1 MANKYVDLAI
11 LNLGLKKMAESV
23 ASNFS
28 FKKDTIKKIEI
39 GDAVPTG
46 ASAGATPE
54 KCLII
59 TYNDN
64 GLLDKNGST
73 INHVINLSIAEL
85 GTSISEW
92 VSGTDYKVGDMVIN
106 DLKLYRNITSPQA
119 DNTTFDKTE
128 WELIGSDFKIEE
140 FVPSTDYE
148 TGAIITHNQH
158 IYKCVTSPQADNTTF
173 DVTEWKLLGIDDREK
188 SLLDSL
194 KVEELHDNL
203 VNPSEVTGYKILFK
217 DVDKTDGRVG
227 VISELAQVK
236 DLPKLMIN
244 DTISKTDA
252 TAEKMTL
259 SAKYILEAIETLS
272 GADMSSF
279 AKKVDI
285 FYHHT
290 TYTQVSDGSV
300 DGAKEVVAVVSD
312 TSSEVSYDDVVLQ
325 IPTINTGDFVTEGI
339 GYDAPLYLEK
349 ESSLYKEVLSKFSIE
364 TLKEDISDP
373 DLITGYI
380 LKYRG
385 KKILTEA
392 DVEDSIIDFDTLI
405 Q

>member
-1 MANKYVDLAI
+1 MANKYVDLAV
-11 LNLGLKKMAESV
+11 LNLGLKKMATSV

-39 GDAVPTG
+39 KDAIPTG

-64 GLLDKNGST
+64 GLLDKNSNP

-173 DVTEWKLLGIDDREK
+173 DATEWKLLGINDREK

-217 DVDKTDGRVG
+217 NLDTNGNTVVD
-227 VISELAQVK
+227 SELLQVK
-236 DLPKLMIN
+236 DLIPKFVD
-244 DTISKTDA
+244 DTISSTDPKA
-252 TAEKMTL
+252 SEKLL
-259 SAKYILEAIETLS
+259 SARKVLDLIAIAT
-272 GADMSSF
+272 GTDMSLY
-279 AKKVDI
+279 AQRDEI
-285 FYHHT
+285 YYTHT
-290 TYTQVSDGSV
+290 TYTRCLSTD
-300 DGAKEVVAVVSD
+300 DNALEVVNTVTDIS
-312 TSSEVSYDDVVLQ
+312 TEVAYDDVVLV
-325 IPTINTGDFVTEGI
+325 IPDIVVGEFVVSGIAYDNPLFLQLESQLYKDVLSQFTINKLLDPSDGVTVL
-339 GYDAPLYLEK
+339 GYELL
-349 ESSLYKEVLSKFSIE
+349 
-364 TLKEDISDP
+364 
-373 DLITGYI
+373 
-380 LKYRG
+380 YRG
-385 KKILTEA
+385 KKILTKE

>member
-1 MANKYVDLAI
+1 MANKYVDLDI
-11 LNLGLKKMAESV
+11 LNLGLKKMATSV
-23 ASNFS
+23 ANNFS

-39 GDAVPTG
+39 KDAVPTG
-46 ASAGATPE
+46 ASVGATPE

-64 GLLDKNGST
+64 GLLDKNSNP

-85 GTSISEW
+85 GTNISEW

-173 DVTEWKLLGIDDREK
+173 DATEWKLLGINDREK
-188 SLLDSL
+188 SLLDGL
-194 KVEELHDNL
+194 KIEELHDNL

-217 DVDKTDGRVG
+217 NLDTSGNTVVN
-227 VISELAQVK
+227 SELLQVK
-236 DLPKLMIN
+236 DLIPKFVD
-244 DTISKTDA
+244 DTISSTDPKA
-252 TAEKMTL
+252 SEKLL
-259 SAKYILEAIETLS
+259 SARKILDLIAIAT
-272 GADMSSF
+272 GTDMSLY
-279 AKKVDI
+279 AQRDEI
-285 FYHHT
+285 YYTHT
-290 TYTQVSDGSV
+290 TYTRCLSTDDNALKVVNTVTDSST
-300 DGAKEVVAVVSD
+300 EVA
-312 TSSEVSYDDVVLQ
+312 YDDVVLV
-325 IPTINTGDFVTEGI
+325 IPDIVVGEFVVSGIAYDNPLFLQLESQLYKDVLSQFTINKLLDPSDGVTVL
-339 GYDAPLYLEK
+339 GYELL
-349 ESSLYKEVLSKFSIE
+349 
-364 TLKEDISDP
+364 
-373 DLITGYI
+373 
-380 LKYRG
+380 YRG
-385 KKILTEA
+385 KKILTKE

>member
-1 MANKYVDLAI
+1 MANKYVDLAV
-11 LNLGLKKMAESV
+11 LNLGLKKMASSV

-39 GDAVPTG
+39 KDAVPTG
-46 ASAGATPE
+46 ASVGATPE
-54 KCLII
+54 KCLVI

-64 GLLDKNGST
+64 GLLDKNSNP

-85 GTSISEW
+85 GTNISEW
-92 VSGTDYKVGDMVIN
+92 VSGTDYKVGSMVVHQQHIY
-106 DLKLYRNITSPQA
+106 KCKTSPQA
-119 DNTTFDKTE
+119 DNTVFDATE
-128 WELIGSDFKIEE
+128 WLI
-140 FVPSTDYE
+140 
-148 TGAIITHNQH
+148 
-158 IYKCVTSPQADNTTF
+158 
-173 DVTEWKLLGIDDREK
+173 LGIDDREK

-194 KVEELHDNL
+194 KVEEIKDDPVDLNKI
-203 VNPSEVTGYKILFK
+203 TGYKILFK
-217 DVDKTDGRVG
+217 GINETDGSVG

-236 DLPKLMIN
+236 DLAKLMIN
-244 DTISKTDA
+244 DTISKTDPS
-252 TAEKMTL
+252 AEKMTL

-290 TYTQVSDGSV
+290 TYTQVSDSSV

-312 TSSEVSYDDVVLQ
+312 SSSEVAYDDVVLQ

-349 ESSLYKEVLSKFSIE
+349 ESSLYKDVLSKFSIE

-392 DVEDSIIDFDTLI
+392 DKEVTDLDFDTLDI
-405 Q
+405 

>member
-1 MANKYVDLAI
+1 MANKYVDLAV
-11 LNLGLKKMAESV
+11 LNLGLKKMATSV

-64 GLLDKNGST
+64 GLLDKNSNP

-158 IYKCVTSPQADNTTF
+158 IYKCVTSPQSDNTTF
-173 DVTEWKLLGIDDREK
+173 DATEWKLLGIDDREK

-217 DVDKTDGRVG
+217 NLDTNGNTVVD
-227 VISELAQVK
+227 SELLQVK
-236 DLPKLMIN
+236 DLIPKFVD
-244 DTISKTDA
+244 DTISSTDPKA
-252 TAEKMTL
+252 SEKLL
-259 SAKYILEAIETLS
+259 SARKVLDLIAIAT
-272 GADMSSF
+272 GTDMSLY
-279 AKKVDI
+279 AQRDEI
-285 FYHHT
+285 YYTHT
-290 TYTQVSDGSV
+290 TYTRCLSTDDNALKVVNTVTDNST
-300 DGAKEVVAVVSD
+300 EVA
-312 TSSEVSYDDVVLQ
+312 YDDVVLV
-325 IPTINTGDFVTEGI
+325 IPDIVVGEFVVSGIAYDNPLFLQLESQLYKDVLSQFTINKLLDPSDGVTVL
-339 GYDAPLYLEK
+339 GYELL
-349 ESSLYKEVLSKFSIE
+349 
-364 TLKEDISDP
+364 
-373 DLITGYI
+373 
-380 LKYRG
+380 YRG
-385 KKILTEA
+385 KKILTKE

>member
-11 LNLGLKKMAESV
+11 LNLGLKKMATSV

-39 GDAVPTG
+39 KDAIPTG

-64 GLLDKNGST
+64 GLLDKNSNP

-173 DVTEWKLLGIDDREK
+173 DATEWKLLGINDREK

-217 DVDKTDGRVG
+217 NLDTNGNTVVD
-227 VISELAQVK
+227 SELLQVK
-236 DLPKLMIN
+236 DLIPKFVD
-244 DTISKTDA
+244 DTISSTDPKA
-252 TAEKMTL
+252 SEKLL
-259 SAKYILEAIETLS
+259 SARKVLDLIAIAT
-272 GADMSSF
+272 GTDMSLY
-279 AKKVDI
+279 AQRDEI
-285 FYHHT
+285 YYTHT
-290 TYTQVSDGSV
+290 TYTRCLSTD
-300 DGAKEVVAVVSD
+300 DNALEVVNTVTDIS
-312 TSSEVSYDDVVLQ
+312 TEVAYDDVVLV
-325 IPTINTGDFVTEGI
+325 IPDIVVGEFVVSGIAYDNPLFLQLESQLYKDVLSQFTINKLLDPSDGVTVL
-339 GYDAPLYLEK
+339 GYELL
-349 ESSLYKEVLSKFSIE
+349 
-364 TLKEDISDP
+364 
-373 DLITGYI
+373 
-380 LKYRG
+380 YRG
-385 KKILTEA
+385 KKILTKE

>member
-1 MANKYVDLAI
+1 MANKYVDLAV

-46 ASAGATPE
+46 ASAGSTPE

-64 GLLDKNGST
+64 GLLDKNSNP

-173 DVTEWKLLGIDDREK
+173 DATEWKLLGINDREK

-217 DVDKTDGRVG
+217 NLDTNGNTVVD
-227 VISELAQVK
+227 SELLQVK
-236 DLPKLMIN
+236 DLIPKFVD
-244 DTISKTDA
+244 DTISSTDPKA
-252 TAEKMTL
+252 SEKLL
-259 SAKYILEAIETLS
+259 SARKVLDLIAIAT
-272 GADMSSF
+272 GTDMSLY
-279 AKKVDI
+279 AQRDEI
-285 FYHHT
+285 YYTHT
-290 TYTQVSDGSV
+290 TYTRCLSTDDNALKVVNTVTDNST
-300 DGAKEVVAVVSD
+300 EVA
-312 TSSEVSYDDVVLQ
+312 YDDVVLV
-325 IPTINTGDFVTEGI
+325 IPDIVVGEFVVSGIAYDNPLFLQLESQLYKDVLSQFTINKLLDPSDGVTVL
-339 GYDAPLYLEK
+339 GYELL
-349 ESSLYKEVLSKFSIE
+349 
-364 TLKEDISDP
+364 
-373 DLITGYI
+373 
-380 LKYRG
+380 YRG
-385 KKILTEA
+385 KKILTKE